1 MIYWTVIIEY
11 LYKNGFTIPVH
22 QTSSKESREWKR
34 SVIFEKFYTY
44 LIVFFNI
51 TLYSLDN
58 SKWTILYTKKNK
70 YDEHIKFCPLFLVK
84 YIPRIRILH
93 LHPPKIQ
100 TLAPPLLSRF
110 ALLNSLHRYSLFFL
124 NKNPAHIRRIATAVL
139 LFSSISI
146 IARPKGKKKQRRW
159 NRIEARKLQVILI
172 KYIENEF
179 GVIGQRVV
187 IGFIRIFQ

>member
-100 TLAPPLLSRF
+100 TLAPPLPPMFFSTTFWQQYSLSRRRSPTQSTGRTNNVLICLKWTK
-110 ALLNSLHRYSLFFL
+110 AYWLIFF
-124 NKNPAHIRRIATAVL
+124 IVL
-139 LFSSISI
+139 LFA
-146 IARPKGKKKQRRW
+146 IAETIYAYVLKKS
-159 NRIEARKLQVILI
+159 
-172 KYIENEF
+172 YS
-179 GVIGQRVV
+179 
-187 IGFIRIFQ
+187 